1 MPMTKEQKIVVDF
14 YEAMGNATE
23 KHLTDI
29 IDGPLVH
36 NFILNPSGQTNIRT
50 IIKNARKNNY
60 MISCLKQQIIVQIPK
75 ETAQTIPLENLLK
88 SKEFKNTNAVL
99 PIVMGVDTFGNIM
112 INDLRKMPHV
122 LVAGRT
128 GCGKSMFFNCILKS
142 LQVAVTSAEC
152 KFMILDPKG
161 VDYDMWESDKHLMCP
176 IVKLDADVAVQ
187 KLREVSEIIEERY
200 QKLQTNKVKNIEEYK
215 KKTNKKDMPYIVVLI
230 DEFADLITVACK
242 EVESYVQYIVR
253 NARTVGIHLILGTQH
268 IGKDV
273 LPAVIKE
280 NMPTRIAF
288 RTRTSAESMQILNER
303 GAEIL
308 LPCADM
314 LFSDGGQVPV
324 RIHAPY
330 VKY

>member
-14 YEAMGNATE
+14 YEAIGNATE
-23 KHLTDI
+23 GLLTDI

-36 NFILNPSGQTNIRT
+36 NFILNPSNQTNIRA
-50 IIKNARKNNY
+50 IVNSVRKNTY
-60 MISCLKQQIIVQIPK
+60 MVSHLKQQIIVQVPK
-75 ETAQTIPLENLLK
+75 EKGQTMPLENLLK

-112 INDLRKMPHV
+112 INDLRKMPHI

-128 GCGKSMFFNCILKS
+128 GCGKSMFFYCILKS
-142 LQVAVTSAEC
+142 LQVAVPSVEC

-161 VDYDMWESDKHLMCP
+161 VDYDIWKSDKHLMCP
-176 IVKLDADVAVQ
+176 IVKLDADIAVQ

-200 QKLQTNKVKNIEEYK
+200 RKLQTNKVKNIEEYK
-215 KKTNKKDMPYIVVLI
+215 KKTSKKDMPYIVVLI
-230 DEFADLITVACK
+230 DEFADLITMACK
-242 EVESYVQYIVR
+242 EVDSYVQYIAR
-253 NARTVGIHLILGTQH
+253 NARAVGVHLIIGTQH
-268 IGKDV
+268 IGKNV

-303 GAEIL
+303 GAENL

-314 LFSDGGQVPV
+314 LFSDADQVPV